1 MLYVSLSSRDSLKA
15 NFKTRK
21 CKDSDNEMAGWRDG
35 DGGMCL
41 FVFVILM
48 IRGVIDRVEHCNDP
62 SEIMMLLRQLTYAI
76 KNQRL

>member
-1 MLYVSLSSRDSLKA
+1 M
-15 NFKTRK
+15 
-21 CKDSDNEMAGWRDG
+21 
-35 DGGMCL
+35 